1 MVNTGHSH
9 KKRRKCQRHAYGPFQ
24 SQFQRKLRY
33 NSGIQE
39 IRVFRKFGVLEIRRG
54 RAEDLELKMSGRYV
68 IFIFIITIITLIIL
82 FPYSPW
88 LVGQDEDCIVM

>member
-1 MVNTGHSH
+1 MPTDRFN
-9 KKRRKCQRHAYGPFQ
+9 
-24 SQFQRKLRY
+24 L
-33 NSGIQE
+33 NSKGSYDTIPG
-39 IRVFRKFGVLEIRRG
+39 FRKFRVLGIP

-88 LVGQDEDCIVM
+88 LVGQDEDCMAV